1 MNFRKMFVCANAMR
15 KSEKWE
21 NEIFRALLVL
31 SSTKKWDSCWENLSP
46 SKDNIVRFSYGTN
59 NTNVC
64 VISPLKM
71 MTIVAFIISAMR
83 CCWGEGKTRKTFHLI
98 FDEIVKE
105 NLSWKDYFF
114 FFFFSFFY
122 ISQFGNLK
130 WFSWFHIFLP
140 QFLT

>member
-1 MNFRKMFVCANAMR
+1 MPWESR
-15 KSEKWE
+15 KSEKMK
-21 NEIFRALLVL
+21 FSALFWFFLVQ
-31 SSTKKWDSCWENLSP
+31 KKWDSWWENLSP

-83 CCWGEGKTRKTFHLI
+83 CCWGVEETRKTFHLL

-114 FFFFSFFY
+114 LLLLFFY